1 MGTQNNIAT
10 VKDLKTTNFAYI
22 FENENFDPILF
33 DPKKLNYRT
42 ITLGLRKDGSKAIS
56 QVQENQMYAIFPCDK
71 ISSFDFYPIFDSF
84 RKQSLLYA
92 YNACDEDFYF
102 AIFEHSSN
110 QLIPV
115 VYLTLKSVE
124 DYLKNMFFSS
134 DLDCI
139 LNAYNNSNYYKKLYF
154 KVFHVYQ
161 KYLQLLPRDP
171 QQCLQKIKE
180 KIFNYFVHNITR
192 MFVHVFW
199 IVFGYIPLILVYH
212 FQMLLFYILS
222 YPILIFPTCWSF
234 RALLT
239 WIVPSILKISFY
251 GLYLPIY
258 HHSSSQM
265 VLHVEPFLAG
275 GYPREFGD
283 EITAKTPEIKWGI
296 LNFLSQKHKTVPTF
310 CRFITMVIQIL
321 FNFIVFTA
329 LPFSWIYIMSTGEIC
344 NE

>member
-71 ISSFDFYPIFDSF
+71 ISSFDLYPIFDSF

-139 LNAYNNSNYYKKLYF
+139 LNAYNNSN
-154 KVFHVYQ
+154 
-161 KYLQLLPRDP
+161 
-171 QQCLQKIKE
+171 
-180 KIFNYFVHNITR
+180 
-192 MFVHVFW
+192 
-199 IVFGYIPLILVYH
+199 
-212 FQMLLFYILS
+212 
-222 YPILIFPTCWSF
+222 
-234 RALLT
+234 
-239 WIVPSILKISFY
+239 
-251 GLYLPIY
+251 
-258 HHSSSQM
+258 
-265 VLHVEPFLAG
+265 
-275 GYPREFGD
+275 
-283 EITAKTPEIKWGI
+283 
-296 LNFLSQKHKTVPTF
+296 
-310 CRFITMVIQIL
+310 
-321 FNFIVFTA
+321 
-329 LPFSWIYIMSTGEIC
+329 
-344 NE
+344 